1 MEILDKTMAI
11 IESCDS
17 NIIHEEIVSK
27 VRKKLKKK
35 KNLYSLSELFK
46 VFGDFTRVK
55 VLWALKEEEMCVCD
69 IAALL
74 SMTQSA
80 ISHQLRVLRN
90 SNLVKSRK
98 DGKVVYYSLDDGH
111 VEQIFNQ
118 ALIHVDEKLQLE

>member
-27 VRKKLKKK
+27 VRKKLKKE

-55 VLWALKEEEMCVCD
+55 ILWALKEEEMCVCD

-74 SMTQSA
+74 DMTQSA
-80 ISHQLRVLRN
+80 ISHQLRVLRK

-118 ALIHVDEKLQLE
+118 ALIHVDEKLQFE

>member
-1 MEILDKTMAI
+1 MEILVKTMAI

-27 VRKKLKKK
+27 VRKKLNKE

-55 VLWALKEEEMCVCD
+55 ILWALKEEEMCVCD

-74 SMTQSA
+74 DMTQSA
-80 ISHQLRVLRN
+80 ISHQLRVLRK

-118 ALIHVDEKLQLE
+118 ALIHVDEKLQFE